1 MTTLSIAIPFFR
13 DDPTDLIQ
21 ALGRLRLAEQTSLT
35 IADDG
40 TGDAAL
46 TERIKVA
53 LADYPGEGRL
63 ITLATNQGRSA
74 ARNAL
79 IEAASGAFI
88 LFLDA
93 DMAPDNPDFIEQ
105 WLTLIANQNPPIAF
119 GGFTTAQVSKNRA
132 NALTYYLA
140 RTTDCPALDVRAARG
155 PLAVATSNLLVRRDV
170 IAAVPFDAG
179 FSGWGWEDVDWAMRA
194 SARFAIHHV
203 DIPATH
209 LGLDD
214 AATLLR
220 KYRGAGPNLKRLL
233 ACHPEAGTLQ
243 GIKVALALARLPHKT
258 FRPVWSFLARD
269 PFGMTPMALRGL
281 SAKLWRASWAAE
293 AIA

>member
-1 MTTLSIAIPFFR
+1 MTALSIAIPFFR
-13 DDPTDLIQ
+13 DDPSDLIK
-21 ALGRLRLAEQTSLT
+21 ALGRLRLADKTSLY

-46 TERIKVA
+46 TERIEMA
-53 LADYPGEGRL
+53 LAAFPGDGHL
-63 ITLATNQGRSA
+63 ITLASNQGRSA

-79 IEAASGAFI
+79 IKAAQGAFI

-93 DMAPDNPDFIEQ
+93 DMAPDNPDFLER
-105 WLTLIANQNPPIAF
+105 WLGLIAEHNPPIAF
-119 GGFTTAQVSKNRA
+119 GGFTTAQVSKSRA

-140 RTTDCPALDVRAARG
+140 RTTDCPALAVREARG

-170 IAAVPFDAG
+170 IAEVPFDAG

-194 SARFAIHHV
+194 SAKFSIHHV

-214 AATLLR
+214 AETLLR
-220 KYRGAGPNLKRLL
+220 KYRGAGPNLRRLL
-233 ACHPEAGTLQ
+233 DGHPDAGSLH
-243 GIKVALALARLPHKT
+243 GVRVARALGKFPHAL
-258 FRPVWSFLARD
+258 FRPIWAFLARD
-269 PFGMTPMALRGL
+269 PFGLTPMPLRGL